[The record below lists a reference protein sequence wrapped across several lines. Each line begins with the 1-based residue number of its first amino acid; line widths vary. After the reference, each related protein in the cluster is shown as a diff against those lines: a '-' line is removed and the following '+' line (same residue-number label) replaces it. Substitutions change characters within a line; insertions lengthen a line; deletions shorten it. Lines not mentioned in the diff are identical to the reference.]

1 MRSSRG
7 QKHAMPAS
15 RDQADQANRYQAE
28 THWFGVPPQLVLL
41 GLAGV
46 LFVLAVVLFAGG
58 SWAVGLVLLG
68 LSALITAAFLEV
80 VRRRPESEW
89 LRSAYWW
96 TSSRLELVRARTKA
110 IAEVQRLRG
119 SQAVIESE
127 RRMALLRLG
136 EAERSEDD
144 EAAKTARARLL
155 ALERAEKALHGRE
168 EAGKAVADERIARVR
183 LSVQE
188 TEVVKPEPLDEET
201 TNLPAA

>member
-1 MRSSRG
+1 
-7 QKHAMPAS
+7 MPAS

-41 GLAGV
+41 GLAAV

-68 LSALITAAFLEV
+68 LSALMTAAFLEV

-96 TSSRLELVRARTKA
+96 ASSHLELVRARVKA

-136 EAERSEDD
+136 EAERSRDGV
-144 EAAKTARARLL
+144 AAEMARERLREL
-155 ALERAEKALHGRE
+155 KRAAQALEGRE
-168 EAGKAVADERIARVR
+168 EAGRAVADERIARVR

-188 TEVVKPEPLDEET
+188 TLVVEPEPFPPPDDDDR
-201 TNLPAA
+201 LPAA